1 MRLDELVVAF
11 LAAKQQTLRA
21 NTRRAYRADLRLLVY
36 RFPDLDATA
45 VTADQLRAFL
55 APAADRAPATLARR
69 RSALRSCFSW
79 AHRTGL
85 LPADPTGLLDAI
97 TLPQR
102 IPRPLSTDQVAA
114 LLAAIPSNHPR
125 NRLLF
130 TLLAETGMRVGEALA
145 LHGGD
150 VRLNDIDG
158 GYLRVMGK
166 GARERIVPLIDA
178 PRSVR
183 LLRSVVSKR
192 AILGPLFHG
201 AVAKGGSSS
210 APLDYSTACYH
221 FARYLTIARQR
232 TPQAFATDPDPVTI
246 HRLRHTYATER
257 LRAGVSLAAVRK
269 LLGHQN
275 LQTTLRY
282 ADLDLDAVKREL
294 VAARRR
300 QQGA

>member
-1 MRLDELVVAF
+1 MRLDELVEAF
-11 LAAKQQTLRA
+11 LAATQQTLLG
-21 NTRRAYRADLRLLVY
+21 NTRRAYRADLWLLV
-36 RFPDLDATA
+36 RQFPALDATA

-55 APAADRAPATLARR
+55 ATAADRAPATLARR
-69 RSALRSCFSW
+69 RSALRSCFAW

-85 LPADPTGLLDAI
+85 LPTDPTGLLDAI

-102 IPRPLSTDQVAA
+102 IPRPLSTDQVEA
-114 LLAAIPSNHPR
+114 LLAAIPTGHPR

-130 TLLAETGMRVGEALA
+130 TLLSETGMRVGEALA
-145 LHGGD
+145 LHGSD

-183 LLRSVVSKR
+183 LLRAFLGKR
-192 AILGPLFHG
+192 HALGPLFHG
-201 AVAKGGSSS
+201 EAAKGGSYS
-210 APLDYSTACYH
+210 APLDYSTVCYH
-221 FARYLTIARQR
+221 FARYLALARQR
-232 TPQAFATDPDPVTI
+232 QPEAFAADPDPVTI

-282 ADLDLDAVKREL
+282 ADLDLASVKREL
-294 VAARRR
+294 VAARRH